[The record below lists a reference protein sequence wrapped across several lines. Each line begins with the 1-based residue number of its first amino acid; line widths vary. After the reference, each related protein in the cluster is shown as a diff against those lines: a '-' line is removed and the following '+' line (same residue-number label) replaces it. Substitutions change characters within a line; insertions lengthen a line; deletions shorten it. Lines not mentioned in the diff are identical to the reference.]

1 MPENIEQDSLLCA
14 LRDKFTTTSVTYGYA
29 YL

>member
-1 MPENIEQDSLLCA
+1 MPDNIEQNSLLCA
-14 LRDKFTTTSVTYGYA
+14 LRDKFSTTSVTYGYA